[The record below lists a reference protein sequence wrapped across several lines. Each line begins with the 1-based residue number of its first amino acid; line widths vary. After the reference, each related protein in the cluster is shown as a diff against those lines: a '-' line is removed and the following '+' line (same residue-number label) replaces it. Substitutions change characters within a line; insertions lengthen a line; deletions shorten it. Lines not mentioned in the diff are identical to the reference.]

1 MSKAFA
7 VVLVL
12 FSTVST
18 LSAQHYPISGVVQ
31 DSITSESLIGVNVIL
46 INDATQE
53 RKHYAVTDLEGYF
66 EIKDVPPAH
75 YTLSAS
81 YVGYMTYTKKI
92 QVKDKAINLGKL
104 QFVPDVQMM
113 EGVVVQAKFAHAVQ
127 MGDTTQFSAGAYK
140 TAPDASGQDLIEKLP
155 GITVQDGKLQAQGED
170 VQQILVDGKPFFGGD
185 VNVALQSLPAGVIAS
200 IQVFD
205 KKSDKAELS
214 GFDDGERL
222 KTINIITK
230 PESRRGQFGK
240 ATAGYGTNNSYQV
253 GSSVNFFNNDRR
265 VTVTALSNNINRVNY
280 SADPNSQGDSR
291 TQDGLINTNSIG
303 INFGN
308 NWGEKIDVSAS
319 YQLNHIENTNSRS
332 IVRDYITSTDSG
344 QVYTQNSEMSKRNF
358 DHFFAMRLE
367 YNIDSSNR
375 ILFRPNISLRHEK
388 RNDFFTGRTM
398 VGEDPLNST
407 ENRSNAKYHDYD
419 FNNNLYYSRKFR
431 KKGRSLTFS
440 QNVGFHTNEDNVYR
454 LASNR
459 YFQQTDSLELLN
471 QYTHRDR
478 TGLSWRTRLG
488 YTEPLGEKS
497 MMELEYSISNRIN
510 DSDKLSYNI
519 VSGDIGEYNELDT
532 TLSNTFESEYL
543 TQELELGYQYANE
556 KLRLQVEAEYQHA
569 SLKNDQEFPQPF
581 AMRRSFNSVLPT
593 VRFTYNFSKSNNL
606 NIDYDTW
613 TNEPSIGQLQ
623 NVIDNSNPL
632 HLRTGNP
639 DLDQSYTNR
648 IRARYRANNP
658 DTEQSFYLYLASSIR
673 QNNIVNSLTIAEE
686 PVVINDNIVLERG
699 SQLSRPVN
707 LDGYWDFHSYFSFGK
722 PISTLGSNFNINGS
736 VNHVKIPGMI
746 NDEINYVNTSNFR
759 LGLSLSSN
767 ISENVDFH
775 ISTGSRYNMVQN
787 SLRPALSTNFFNQ
800 TTRLRYNWVFWDGF
814 VYRTELRHQV
824 NSGLADDFD
833 KSSLLVNM
841 SIGRKFLKN
850 DLAEISFNVY
860 DLLEQNNN
868 IWRNVS
874 EMYIEDS
881 RSTVLERYF
890 MVTLTYNIRNFS
902 RGASMSD
909 FEEIQVN

>member
-12 FSTVST
+12 FSTIST
-18 LSAQHYPISGVVQ
+18 LSAQHYSISGVVQ
-31 DSITSESLIGVNVIL
+31 DSVTSESLIGVNVIL
-46 INDATQE
+46 INDETQE
-53 RKHYAVTDLEGYF
+53 RKHYAVTDLEGRF
-66 EIKDVPPAH
+66 EIKGVPPAQ

-81 YVGYMTYTKKI
+81 YVGYMTYSKKVE
-92 QVKDKAINLGKL
+92 VKDKAINLGKL
-104 QFVPDVQMM
+104 NFAPDVQVM
-113 EGVVVQAKFAHAVQ
+113 EGVVIQAKFSHSVQ

-140 TAPDASGQDLIEKLP
+140 TAPDASGQDLVEKLP

-214 GFDDGERL
+214 GFDDGERI

-240 ATAGYGTNNSYQV
+240 VTAGYGTDNSYQV

-265 VTVTALSNNINRVNY
+265 ITVTGLSNNINMVNY

-308 NWGEKIDVSAS
+308 NWGEKVEVSAS
-319 YQLNHIENTNSRS
+319 YQFNHIENTNNRS
-332 IVRDYITSTDSG
+332 IVRDYITSADSG
-344 QVYTQNSEMSKRNF
+344 QVYTQNSEMTRRNM
-358 DHFFAMRLE
+358 DHFFRMRLE

-388 RNDFFTGRTM
+388 RDDFFTGRTD
-398 VGEDPLNST
+398 VANRLLNST
-407 ENRSNAKYHDYD
+407 ENRSNARLHDYD
-419 FNNNLYYSRKFR
+419 FNNNLYYSRRFK

-440 QNVGFHTNEDNVYR
+440 QNVGYHTNEDNVYR
-454 LASNR
+454 LANNR
-459 YFQQTDSLELLN
+459 YFQQADSVELLN

-488 YTEPLGEKS
+488 YTEPIGEKS
-497 MMELEYSISNRIN
+497 MMELEYTIGNRIN

-519 VSGDIGEYNELDT
+519 VEGDIGEYNALDT
-532 TLSNTFESEYL
+532 ALSNTFDSEYL
-543 TQELELGYQYANE
+543 TQEVELGYQYANE
-556 KLRLQVEAEYQHA
+556 KLRLQIEAEYQNA
-569 SLKNDQEFPQPF
+569 SLRNDQEFPQPF
-581 AMRRSFNSVLPT
+581 AMRRTFNSILPT
-593 VRFTYNFSKSNNL
+593 ARFIYNFSQSKNV
-606 NIDYDTW
+606 NIDFDTW

-623 NVIDNSNPL
+623 DVIDNSNPL

-658 DTEQSFYLYLASSIR
+658 DTERNFFLYLASSIR
-673 QNNIVNSLTIAEE
+673 KNHIVNSLTIAEE
-686 PVVINDNIVLERG
+686 PVVINENVVLERG

-707 LDGYWDFHSYFSFGK
+707 LDGYWDFRSYFSYGR
-722 PISTLGSNFNINGS
+722 PVTAIGSNVNINGS
-736 VNHVKIPGMI
+736 INHTKIPGLI

-775 ISTGSRYNMVQN
+775 ISTGSRYNVVQN
-787 SLRPALSTNFFNQ
+787 SLRPALSNNFFNQ
-800 TTRLRYNWVFWDGF
+800 TTRLRYNWVFWNGF

-824 NSGLADDFD
+824 NSGLAEDYDR
-833 KSSLLVNM
+833 SSLLVNM
-841 SIGRKFLKN
+841 SIGKKFLKN
-850 DLAEISFNVY
+850 DLAEISLNVY

-874 EMYIEDS
+874 ELYIEDS

>member
-7 VVLVL
+7 IIFLL
-12 FSTVST
+12 FSTLTS
-18 LSAQHYPISGVVQ
+18 LSAQQFSVSGVVQ
-31 DSITSESLIGVNVIL
+31 DSVTSEELIGVNVIL
-46 INDATQE
+46 INPQNED
-53 RKHYAVTDLEGYF
+53 KKYYAVTGLDGSF
-66 EIKDVPPAH
+66 QIPNVPPAH
-75 YTLSAS
+75 YTLTAS
-81 YVGYMTYTKKI
+81 YVGYMTYSKQI
-92 QVKDKAINLGKL
+92 QIKDKNINLGKL
-104 QFVPDVQMM
+104 EFVPDVQVM
-113 EGVVVQAKFAHAVQ
+113 EGVVVQAKFSHSVQ

-240 ATAGYGTNNSYQV
+240 ATIGYGTDNSYQV

-265 VTVTALSNNINRVNY
+265 ITVTGLSNNINRINY

-303 INFGN
+303 VNFGN
-308 NWGEKIDVSAS
+308 NWGEKVDVSAS
-319 YQLNHIENTNSRS
+319 YLFNHIENTNNRS
-332 IVRDYITSTDSG
+332 LLRDYITSADSG
-344 QVYTQNSEMSKRNF
+344 QVYTQNSEVTKRNM
-358 DHFFAMRLE
+358 DHYFRMRLE

-375 ILFRPNISLRHEK
+375 ILWRPDVSLKHEK
-388 RNDFFTGRTM
+388 KDDFFTGRT
-398 VGEDPLNST
+398 VTSNGPLNST
-407 ENRSNAKYHDYD
+407 ENRSNAKFHDYD

-431 KKGRSLTFS
+431 KKGRSLTIS
-440 QNVGFHTNEDNVYR
+440 QNVGYHTNEDNAYR
-454 LASNR
+454 VANNR
-459 YFQQTDSLELLN
+459 YFQQSDSVELLN

-478 TGLSWRTRLG
+478 TGLSWNTRLG
-488 YTEPLGEKS
+488 YTEPIGEKS
-497 MMELEYSISNRIN
+497 MMELEYKIGNRIN

-519 VSGDIGEYNELDT
+519 EPGNGGEHNVLDT
-532 TLSNTFESEYL
+532 ALSNTFDSDYL
-543 TQELELGYQYANE
+543 TQEVELGYQYATE
-556 KLRLQVEAEYQHA
+556 KLRVQVEAEYQLA
-569 SLKNDQEFPQPF
+569 NLKNDQEFPKPF
-581 AMRRSFNSVLPT
+581 AMRRSFKSIMPT
-593 VRFTYNFSKSNNL
+593 ARFAYNFSKFKNL
-606 NIDYDTW
+606 NVDYDTW

-632 HLRTGNP
+632 HLSTGNP
-639 DLDQSYTNR
+639 DLDQAYTNR

-658 DTEQSFYLYLASSIR
+658 DTEKSFFLYLASSIR
-673 QNNIVNSLTIAEE
+673 KNNIVNSLTIAEE
-686 PVVINDNIVLERG
+686 PIALNENIVLEKG

-707 LDGYWDFHSYFSFGK
+707 LNGYWDFHSYISYGK
-722 PISTLGSNFNINGS
+722 PLELIKSNVNINGS
-736 VNHVKIPGMI
+736 VNHVKIPGII

-759 LGLSLSSN
+759 VGLSLSSN
-767 ISENVDFH
+767 ISETVDFY
-775 ISTGSRYNMVQN
+775 ISTGSRLNVVQN
-787 SLRPALSTNFFNQ
+787 SLRPALSNNFFNQ
-800 TTRLRYNWVFWDGF
+800 ITRLRYNWVFLDGF

-824 NSGLADDFD
+824 NSGLSDEFD

-841 SIGRKFLKN
+841 SIGKKFLKN
-850 DLAEISFNVY
+850 DLAEISINVY

-874 EMYIEDS
+874 ELYIEDT

-902 RGASMSD
+902 KGASMSD